1 MDLRFRV
8 RRAIGV
14 RIVTPFK
21 GLRQGQSISASEYT
35 GLGRSIAGAHGT
47 GAARVSMVNGR
58 LQVHV
63 DHPARH
69 PFEIVAAFNTPT
81 PTAVLC
87 TVTFGQIGGFTPLFP
102 GSSGDPLSDTPAPV
116 HTISLT
122 ADVYYF
128 TLVATVTKDGVLNG
142 AYIDVDTTAPTN
154 TNPVP
159 DDMPDEGDTGT
170 AGEYVFPLGE
180 VEIYNDSGVYSFV
193 VRQTLSLSQTF
204 HFCDGS
210 GYIVGV

>member
-1 MDLRFRV
+1 M
-8 RRAIGV
+8 
-14 RIVTPFK
+14 PFK

-35 GLGRSIAGAHGT
+35 GLGRSISGAHGT

-69 PFEIVAAFNTPT
+69 PFEIVAMFNSAT

-128 TLVATVTKDGVLNG
+128 SLVATVTKDGVLNG

-159 DDMPDEGDTGT
+159 DDMPTEGATGT

-180 VEIYNDSGVYSFV
+180 VEIFNDSGVYSFV
-193 VRQTLSLSQTF
+193 VRPIITHSLTF
-204 HFCDGS
+204 RFCDNS
-210 GYIVGV
+210 ATIMAI